1 MNCEQDIDILTLL
14 PQKPPMVMVERLLHC
29 DTVVTETEFTVRE
42 DCIMVEDGQLSPM
55 GLVENVAQTC
65 AARMGYI
72 NVSSGKEVRVGVIGA
87 LRDIEI
93 HSLPPVGSTIK
104 TRIEVSEE
112 VFGMTLAQAE
122 SYCGDTLLASGTI
135 KIALL

>member
-1 MNCEQDIDILTLL
+1 MNCEQNIDILTLL

-29 DTVVTETEFTVRE
+29 DTVETETEFTVRE
-42 DCIMVEDGQLSPM
+42 DCIMVENGQLTPM

>member
-1 MNCEQDIDILTLL
+1 MEQEYDIQTLI
-14 PQKPPMVMVERLLHC
+14 PQRPPMVMVDRLLHC
-29 DTVVTETEFTVRE
+29 DPVLTETEFLVRE
-42 DCIMVEDGQLSPM
+42 DCIMMEDGRLSAM
-55 GLVENVAQTC
+55 GLIENIAQTC

-87 LRDIEI
+87 LRDVEI
-93 HSLPPVGSTIK
+93 FTLPAMGSTIK
-104 TRIEVSEE
+104 TRIEVSDE

-122 SYCGDTLLASGTI
+122 SRCENTLLCKGTI